1 MTQPDPRR
9 RWLAIGAAAVAAIV
23 IVIVIV
29 ATTGGGDD
37 TTAGE
42 ALDVVASTAPVPS
55 TSAPGSSVPATTS
68 STQGAATATTAPTA
82 APTTTAAGDDTTQ
95 DDATADGADE
105 PGDAPSAPT
114 TAPSPGSLV
123 TVPTGTV
130 AIADPIPPDE
140 VGDFGTGVTAE
151 IVTIEAVE
159 GIAQLP
165 GEISGPALRVRV
177 RLVNDSG
184 DVVNLSRVLV
194 DVTYGP
200 NRTPGLALGEPG
212 AEPFIGELA
221 DGRTAEG
228 VYVFGVPAEER
239 GQVQVYVSY
248 DVDAPI
254 LVFEGPAPSA

>member
-29 ATTGGGDD
+29 ATTGGDDD

-42 ALDVVASTAPVPS
+42 ALDVVASTAPIPS
-55 TSAPGSSVPATTS
+55 TSVSGSTVPATTS
-68 STQGAATATTAPTA
+68 STPGAATATTAPTA
-82 APTTTAAGDDTTQ
+82 TPTTAADDDTTQ
-95 DDATADGADE
+95 DDATADGADD

-200 NRTPGLALGEPG
+200 DRTPGLALGEPG

>member
-1 MTQPDPRR
+1 MTQPDARR
-9 RWLAIGAAAVAAIV
+9 RWLAIGTAAVAAIV

-29 ATTGGGDD
+29 ATAGGSDAGDTSAD
-37 TTAGE
+37 E
-42 ALDVVASTAPVPS
+42 ALDVVASTAPPS
-55 TSAPGSSVPATTS
+55 TTTPASSANSITGGTSDPTATATAPTAPTGVPATTAGGG
-68 STQGAATATTAPTA
+68 STP
-82 APTTTAAGDDTTQ
+82 
-95 DDATADGADE
+95 DGTSAETGVDG
-105 PGDAPSAPT
+105 PAAPT

-159 GIAQLP
+159 GVAQLP

-177 RLVNDSG
+177 QLTNDS
-184 DVVNLSRVLV
+184 DQVVNLSRVLV

-200 NRTPGLALGEPG
+200 DRTPGLALGEPG

-221 DGRTAEG
+221 SGRSAEG
-228 VYVFGVPAEER
+228 VYVFRVPDDER

-248 DVDAPI
+248 DVEAPT
-254 LVFEGPAPSA
+254 LVFEGPAPRA